1 MLPNILLISN
11 VYNDR
16 DFLTSIVS
24 LKKSKWYVKV
34 KTIKKKINF
43 TPQKK
48 AQRKKKKLKVTFPK

>member
-48 AQRKKKKLKVTFPK
+48 AQRKKKKN